1 MENQK
6 AKKVF
11 RSRISVLLLGFLLA
25 VFIPCTIPMIRY
37 MIIQGLYI
45 MGGTLMFIIFSLT
58 GFRYVISGNK
68 LYLKVW
74 FIPMGS
80 ADISH
85 IISVERT
92 YNPISSPAAS
102 LKRLCIRFKK
112 GVIYSNWLTWQC
124 VPNWLVSP
132 VREQEF
138 AEELK
143 SFNPEIY
150 IKISDKK
157 GKWRLQD
164 WDI

>member
-6 AKKVF
+6 GKKVF
-11 RSRISVLLLGFLLA
+11 RSRISVLLLGFILA
-25 VFIPCTIPMIRY
+25 VLIPCTVPMIKY
-37 MIIQGLYI
+37 MIITGLYI
-45 MGGTLMFIIFSLT
+45 MGGALLFVAFSLT
-58 GFRYVISGNK
+58 GFRYIISGDK

-74 FIPMGS
+74 IIPMGS
-80 ADISH
+80 ARIVD

-112 GVIYSNWLTWQC
+112 GAKYSNWLTWQSA
-124 VPNWLVSP
+124 PNWLLSP

-143 SFNPEIY
+143 IVNPDIY
-150 IKISDKK
+150 VKISDNK
-157 GKWRLQD
+157 GIWRVQD